1 MLAYRKKRGVV
12 ASFPYHLQYN
22 GMEERS
28 VPMQD
33 ITRIRSSSCDSMYT
47 DFFVVNK
54 KRMIQEKDI
63 EMHTDCNALRR

>member
-1 MLAYRKKRGVV
+1 
-12 ASFPYHLQYN
+12 
-22 GMEERS
+22 
-28 VPMQD
+28 MQD